1 MATKRKRSSLAS
13 QQKDPI
19 KRLSNPIGKMRKEVK
34 INDECGGGGNLIN
47 NRIILFFPL
56 VFR

>member
-1 MATKRKRSSLAS
+1 LAS

-47 NRIILFFPL
+47 NRIILFFPF

>member
-19 KRLSNPIGKMRKEVK
+19 KRLSNPKGKMRKEVK

-47 NRIILFFPL
+47 NRIILFFPF